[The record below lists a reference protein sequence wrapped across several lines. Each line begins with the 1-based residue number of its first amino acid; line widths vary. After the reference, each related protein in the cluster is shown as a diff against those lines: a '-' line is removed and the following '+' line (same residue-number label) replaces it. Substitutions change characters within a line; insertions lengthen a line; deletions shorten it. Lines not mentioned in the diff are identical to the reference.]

1 MQIKALRTFRVG
13 SGNIRRGSTAE
24 LSDVQ
29 AKDLLKA
36 GLAEEVKGRAP
47 SDDEK
52 KAPEPKGK
60 GKQD

>member
-13 SGNIRRGSTAE
+13 TGNIRRGATVE
-24 LSDVQ
+24 LSDVR
-29 AKDLLKA
+29 AKELLKA
-36 GLAEEVKGRAP
+36 GLAEEVKGRAS